1 MDKSY
6 AYDDVALVPEFFTGT
21 SRSNIDTSCT
31 LGRFKFK
38 IPVVPANMKCV
49 VDVAIASMLQQN
61 DYFYVMHRFDVDALG
76 FVEQCY
82 QENWNYSSIS
92 LGVQRDDWQLVEK
105 LESMKMY
112 PDFITIDIAHGHS
125 VLMRDMIWKVKRHLP
140 KTFVIAGNVATPIAY
155 ENLCMWGADAVK
167 VGVGPGKSCI
177 TRLKTGFYTPMFS
190 TVQQVAALD
199 LKPVI
204 ADGGVQ
210 HNGDIAKA
218 LVAGASMVMA
228 GSIFAQCVDSPTLSI
243 NGEKVYYGSASAEN
257 KGHRKNVE
265 GRKLLIES
273 NNMTYLEKMDEI
285 TQDLQSAHSYAGG
298 KLSRDT
304 QYIVV

>member
-1 MDKSY
+1 MNKSY
-6 AYDDVALVPEFFTGT
+6 AYDDVALVPEFFPGT

-31 LGRFKFK
+31 LGKHRFK

-49 VDVAIASMLQQN
+49 VDASVAKMLQQN
-61 DYFYVMHRFDVDALG
+61 GYFYVMHRFGVDVLQ
-76 FVEQCY
+76 FIEQCH
-82 QENWNYSSIS
+82 QEGWNYSSIS
-92 LGVQRDDWQLVEK
+92 IGVQRADWNLMEQ
-105 LESMKMY
+105 LESKGIC
-112 PDFITIDIAHGHS
+112 PDYVTIDIAHGYS
-125 VLMRDMIWKVKRHLP
+125 VTMRDMIWKVKKHLP
-140 KTFVIAGNVATPIAY
+140 KTFVIAGNIATPEAY
-155 ENLCMWGADAVK
+155 ENVCTWGADAVK

-177 TRLKTGFYTPMFS
+177 TKLKTGFYTPMFS
-190 TVQQVAALD
+190 TVQQVAALG
-199 LKPVI
+199 LKPII

-218 LVAGASMVMA
+218 LVAGATMVMA

-257 KGHRKNVE
+257 KGHQKNVE
-265 GRKLLIES
+265 GRKLLIEN

-298 KLSRDT
+298 RLST
-304 QYIVV
+304 KTKYIVV

>member
-6 AYDDVALVPEFFTGT
+6 AYDDVALVPEFYTGT

-31 LGRFKFK
+31 LGKHRFKV
-38 IPVVPANMKCV
+38 PVVPANMKCV
-49 VDVAIASMLQQN
+49 VDETIAKMLQQN
-61 DYFYVMHRFDVDALG
+61 GYFYVMHRFDVNAVR
-76 FVEQCY
+76 FVEQCH

-92 LGVQRDDWQLVEK
+92 MGVQQADWQLVEK
-105 LESMKMY
+105 FESTKIS

-125 VLMRDMIWKVKRHLP
+125 VLMRDMIWKVKRYLP
-140 KTFVIAGNVATPIAY
+140 ETFVIAGNVATPKAY
-155 ENLCMWGADAVK
+155 ESLCTWGADAVK

-190 TVQQVAALD
+190 TVQQVAALG

-298 KLSRDT
+298 RLST
-304 QYIVV
+304 KTKYIVI

>member
-1 MDKSY
+1 
-6 AYDDVALVPEFFTGT
+6 
-21 SRSNIDTSCT
+21 
-31 LGRFKFK
+31 
-38 IPVVPANMKCV
+38 
-49 VDVAIASMLQQN
+49 
-61 DYFYVMHRFDVDALG
+61 
-76 FVEQCY
+76 
-82 QENWNYSSIS
+82 
-92 LGVQRDDWQLVEK
+92 
-105 LESMKMY
+105 
-112 PDFITIDIAHGHS
+112 
-125 VLMRDMIWKVKRHLP
+125 LMRDMIWKVKRHLP
-140 KTFVIAGNVATPIAY
+140 KAFVIAGNIATPKAY
-155 ENLCMWGADAVK
+155 ENLCTWGADAVK

-190 TVQQVAALD
+190 TVQQVAALG

-298 KLSRDT
+298 RLST
-304 QYIVV
+304 QTKYIGV

>member
-6 AYDDVALVPEFFTGT
+6 AYDDVALVPEFYTGT
-21 SRSNIDTSCT
+21 SRANIDTSCT
-31 LGRFKFK
+31 LGKHKFK
-38 IPVVPANMKCV
+38 VPVVPANMKCV
-49 VDVAIASMLQQN
+49 VDTTIAKTLQQN
-61 DYFYVMHRFDVDALG
+61 GYFYVMHRFDVDALQ
-76 FVEQCY
+76 FVEQCH

-92 LGVQRDDWQLVEK
+92 MGVQRADWQLVEK
-105 LESMKMY
+105 FESMKIS

-125 VLMRDMIWKVKRHLP
+125 VLMRDMIWKVKRYLP
-140 KTFVIAGNVATPIAY
+140 ETFVIAGNVATPKAY
-155 ENLCMWGADAVK
+155 ESLCTWGADAVK

-190 TVQQVAALD
+190 TVQQVASLG

-204 ADGGVQ
+204 ADGGIQ

-228 GSIFAQCVDSPTLSI
+228 GSIFAQCVDSPTFSI

-273 NNMTYLEKMDEI
+273 NNMTYLEKMEEI

-298 KLSRDT
+298 RLST
-304 QYIVV
+304 NTKHIIV

>member
-6 AYDDVALVPEFFTGT
+6 AYDDVALVPKLYTGS

-31 LGRFKFK
+31 LGEHRFKV
-38 IPVVPANMKCV
+38 PVVPANMKCV
-49 VDVAIASMLQQN
+49 VDTTIANMLQQN
-61 DYFYVMHRFDVDALG
+61 GYFYVMHRFDVDALR
-76 FVEQCY
+76 FVEQSL
-82 QENWNYSSIS
+82 QEKWNYSSIS
-92 LGVQRDDWQLVEK
+92 MGVQQADWQLVEK
-105 LESMKMY
+105 FESMKIA
-112 PDFITIDIAHGHS
+112 PDFVTIDIAHGHS
-125 VLMRDMIWKVKRHLP
+125 VLMRDMIWKVKRYLP
-140 KTFVIAGNVATPIAY
+140 KTFVIAGNIATPQAY
-155 ENLCMWGADAVK
+155 EHLCAWGADAVK

-190 TVQQVAALD
+190 TVQQVAALG
-199 LKPVI
+199 LKPVV

-273 NNMTYLEKMDEI
+273 NNMTYLEKMEEI

-298 KLSRDT
+298 RLST
-304 QYIVV
+304 KTKYVVV

>member
-1 MDKSY
+1 MNKSY
-6 AYDDVALVPEFFTGT
+6 AYDDVALVPEFFPGT

-31 LGRFKFK
+31 LGKHKFK

-49 VDVAIASMLQQN
+49 IDATVAKMLQQN
-61 DYFYVMHRFDVDALG
+61 GYFYVMHRFGVDALQ
-76 FVEQCY
+76 FVERCH
-82 QENWNYSSIS
+82 QEGWNYSSIS
-92 LGVQRDDWQLVEK
+92 IGVKRDDWTLMEQF
-105 LESMKMY
+105 ESKNIC
-112 PDFITIDIAHGHS
+112 PDFVTIDIAHGYS
-125 VLMRDMIWKVKRHLP
+125 VTMRDMIWKVKKHLP
-140 KTFVIAGNVATPIAY
+140 KTFVIAGNIATPEAY
-155 ENLCMWGADAVK
+155 ENVCAWGADAVK

-177 TRLKTGFYTPMFS
+177 TRLKTGFYTPMYS
-190 TVQQVAALD
+190 TVQQVAALG
-199 LKPVI
+199 LKPII

-218 LVAGASMVMA
+218 LVAGATMVMA

-273 NNMTYLEKMDEI
+273 NNMTYLEKMEEI

-298 KLSRDT
+298 RLST
-304 QYIVV
+304 NTKHIIV